1 MQFQWTKRLTMSTVH
16 QFESLDCWKAARIL
30 VKTVF
35 QFCENGA
42 LTKDWDTRSQLKR
55 AAVSIMNN
63 IAEGHGRFSDADTIR
78 FLDMAKAS
86 GNEVK
91 GMLYLLE
98 DVGYYTK
105 ENLTTLH
112 KLTDD
117 AVNLTG
123 GYLRYINNRRDK

>member
-1 MQFQWTKRLTMSTVH
+1 MDSVH
-16 QFESLDCWKAARIL
+16 QFENLDCWKAARIL
-30 VKTVF
+30 VKAIF
-35 QFCENGA
+35 QICENGA
-42 LTKDWDTRSQLKR
+42 FAKDWDTRSQLKR

-78 FLDMAKAS
+78 FWDMAKAS

-91 GMLYLLE
+91 SMLYLLE
-98 DVGYYTK
+98 DVGYCTS
-105 ENLTTLH
+105 ESLSALH

-123 GYLRYINNRRDK
+123 GYLQYINNRRKK

>member
-1 MQFQWTKRLTMSTVH
+1 MGNVH
-16 QFESLDCWKAARIL
+16 QFENLDCWKAARIL
-30 VKTVF
+30 VKAIF
-35 QFCENGA
+35 QVCENGHLA
-42 LTKDWDTRSQLKR
+42 KDWDTRSQIKR

-91 GMLYLLE
+91 SMLYLLE
-98 DVGYYTK
+98 DVGYCTP
-105 ENLTTLH
+105 ENLSVLH

-123 GYLRYINNRRDK
+123 GYLRYINKRRSS

>member
-1 MQFQWTKRLTMSTVH
+1 MTR
-16 QFESLDCWKAARIL
+16 FEDLDCWKASRKLAQAI
-30 VKTVF
+30 F
-35 QFCENGA
+35 QVCENGA
-42 LTKDWDTRSQLKR
+42 LAKDWDTRSQLKR

-63 IAEGHGRFSDADTIR
+63 IAEGHGRFSDADTVR

-91 GMLYLLE
+91 SMLYLLE
-98 DVGYYTK
+98 DVGYCTL
-105 ENLTTLH
+105 ENLSDLH

-123 GYLRYINNRRDK
+123 GYLRYINNRKNK